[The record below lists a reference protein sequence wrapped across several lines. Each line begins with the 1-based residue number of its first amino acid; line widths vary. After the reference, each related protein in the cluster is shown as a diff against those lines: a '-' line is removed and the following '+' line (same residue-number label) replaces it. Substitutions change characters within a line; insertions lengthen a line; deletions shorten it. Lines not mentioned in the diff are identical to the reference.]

1 MRPSTV
7 ITCAVLLA
15 LGSAAVVGGK
25 EIAALAELIARDQQS
40 AVEREAG
47 AAKLARDVRRQT
59 EERAALI
66 AEINRLESVLHD
78 VQAERQTEIL
88 ALRSEFQTS
97 QDELRTLLSSS
108 TGQLSLLESSISEFE
123 SAEYPELIQE
133 INRNLNERWS
143 LLEARINSTDGMLA
157 STSNALASIDERI
170 ATRSQAQADLSAQ
183 WNHLMGP
190 VVKLSGSDSVGSG
203 VRLESVQTES
213 GYRTLVLTAW
223 HVVRDIIEGD
233 PSAKVP
239 VTSYDRVGIS
249 QVSLASLIDYDV
261 SLDVALLE
269 IDSDEYFENGAQL
282 ASRESVV
289 NTRVFQKITA
299 VGCPLGNDPVPSRGE
314 VSDTNHYIDGN
325 RYWMIN
331 APTFIGNSGGGIFD
345 SETLELVGIFSKI
358 YNYGSTQQTIIPHM
372 GLMTPLDRIY
382 DWINRVDPTVF
393 DRKPTTI
400 AAEVDDLPSAEAASA
415 AMLESETR

>member
-1 MRPSTV
+1 MRPTTV
-7 ITCAVLLA
+7 ITCAVLFA

-25 EIAALAELIARDQQS
+25 ELSALEQLIQRDQQS
-40 AVEREAG
+40 AAEREAG
-47 AAKLARDVRRQT
+47 SAKLVRDMQRQA

-66 AEINRLESVLHD
+66 TEINRLENALHD
-78 VQAERQTEIL
+78 VQAERQTEIV

-97 QDELRTLLSSS
+97 QEELRTLLSSS

-123 SAEYPELIQE
+123 SAEYSELIQE
-133 INRNLNERWS
+133 INRKLNERWS

-170 ATRSQAQADLSAQ
+170 ATRSESQADLSAQ

-203 VRLESVQTES
+203 VRLESVETET

-223 HVVRDIIEGD
+223 HVVRDIIDGD
-233 PSAKVP
+233 TNAKVP
-239 VTSYDRVGIS
+239 VTNYDRIGVS
-249 QVSLASLIDYDV
+249 RVSLATLIDYDV
-261 SLDVALLE
+261 NLDVALLE
-269 IDSDEYFENGAQL
+269 IDSSEYFENGAQL
-282 ASRESVV
+282 ASRENVA

-314 VSDTNHYIDGN
+314 VSDTSHFIDGN

-345 SETLELVGIFSKI
+345 SETFELVGIFSKI
-358 YNYGSTQQTIIPHM
+358 YNYGAAQQTIIPHM
-372 GLMTPLDRIY
+372 GLMTPMDSIY
-382 DWINRVDPTVF
+382 DWISRVDPSVF
-393 DRKPTTI
+393 DRKTDTT
-400 AAEVDDLPSAEAASA
+400 ASEAADTPSVEA
-415 AMLESETR
+415 AHVKQTQTESR